1 MGLTNKVKTIQSIL
15 NTTIENLVNDVT
27 LFQLELEVMS
37 DVRRLLAIEISKK
50 KLEIIRNR
58 CRSQKSETRRSPSRT
73 KGFNT
78 SRPTVN
84 YQRDQE
90 GSQGNRKSILK
101 MRKNTK
107 KSKKMVKSISTKI
120 ELKGIK
126 ANLSGV
132 SNRKKSLNVKSL
144 NKRRKNIAGGWFSSR
159 QYKDRVQYNRF
170 SKEGQ
175 HTDRARP
182 NQDLQGN
189 GPRKRMSQDESEL
202 QKLKESLLS
211 KRNIDD
217 TPQAKKNVVFDS
229 FKRKTPKS
237 ITIIDVEQKKNEQR
251 HRNHRRLVNEYGETS
266 LNYILNQK
274 ESKKLNES
282 SILRRSFLNSGSQEE
297 FSPPKEQDISFKRES
312 SNRGKRAG
320 QNPLRIKLKVMNQK
334 QAAKRKILPPNPV
347 SSRNQS
353 SNKTAQKS
361 REYDRRT
368 NSKSKATV
376 RDASEEDLKR
386 VGLFTK
392 MLSNQSLDQW
402 STVG

>member
-1 MGLTNKVKTIQSIL
+1 
-15 NTTIENLVNDVT
+15 
-27 LFQLELEVMS
+27 
-37 DVRRLLAIEISKK
+37 
-50 KLEIIRNR
+50 
-58 CRSQKSETRRSPSRT
+58 
-73 KGFNT
+73 
-78 SRPTVN
+78 
-84 YQRDQE
+84 
-90 GSQGNRKSILK
+90 
-101 MRKNTK
+101 
-107 KSKKMVKSISTKI
+107 MVKSISTKI